1 MLSILSL
8 FAFALVANAAD
19 IVFNMSDP
27 NAYVAE
33 SNKVTYATTA
43 STAVKYASGTV
54 FTNAPITITTTS
66 TDANNGIAAF
76 TQSESKNKA
85 IQIRGYVDSKL
96 VFKTTDGSV
105 ITKIAISGSSI
116 NTTYLK
122 ADVGAIANS
131 AWTGSSNKVEI
142 SIIKSTIQINTI
154 TVTTASADAI
164 TAPTFSVAEGTYYE
178 AQTVTIT
185 NPNSSGKVYYTIN
198 GDDPTAASTEY
209 TAPIK
214 IAATTT
220 LKAIVVDG
228 EKKSDITSATY
239 TIEAPVEVANIA
251 DYLKKDDLAAVK
263 FTNPVTAVYQSG
275 SYLYV
280 KDDSGV
286 ALIYGSV
293 GQTYANGAVIPAGFS
308 GVKKYYNGIIELD
321 VNAFGSDSFEVST
334 ENNGAITAVEKKLA
348 DITAND
354 VHQYVFLKG
363 VTYDATKKIFTD
375 AAEKKLAVFNRFSG
389 ITLPTDGE
397 YDVYGFV
404 AVYKAN
410 ANADAVVQLYP
421 TEFVS
426 KKTVA
431 SVAEFKALGVGGIAK
446 FTCPLTV
453 TAVYKAS
460 NNNVNYYV
468 QDEDGDGIVIFGAI
482 ADLPEYE
489 KTDIIPAG
497 FTGTYAEYNGLP
509 EITDCEGLAEA
520 TETGTIVTTA
530 TTIEEIGTDAICSVV
545 ELSGAEILDIDG
557 SNFNIKDETRT
568 VPAYN
573 KFNLERIE
581 AYTGLKIVGIVDVRN
596 GAVQILPI
604 EIDYS
609 NGTAE
614 EAEISDENDIV
625 ITTGE
630 GSIIVEGGDE
640 IQVVTPDGRATTV
653 KGSGDTPDRRRRRII
668 ETENGI
674 YIVVVD
680 GEVVEKVYVE

>member
-1 MLSILSL
+1 MTEIVVTT
-8 FAFALVANAAD
+8 VA
-19 IVFNMSDP
+19 
-27 NAYVAE
+27 
-33 SNKVTYATTA
+33 
-43 STAVKYASGTV
+43 
-54 FTNAPITITTTS
+54 
-66 TDANNGIAAF
+66 
-76 TQSESKNKA
+76 
-85 IQIRGYVDSKL
+85 
-96 VFKTTDGSV
+96 DGSL
-105 ITKIAISGSSI
+105 A
-116 NTTYLK
+116 
-122 ADVGAIANS
+122 
-131 AWTGSSNKVEI
+131 
-142 SIIKSTIQINTI
+142 
-154 TVTTASADAI
+154 
-164 TAPTFSVAEGTYYE
+164 APTFSVAGGTYYQ
-178 AQTVTIT
+178 AKTVEIA
-185 NPNSSGKVYYTIN
+185 NANGSGKVYYTTN
-198 GDDPTAASTEY
+198 GDDPTAESTEY
-209 TAPIK
+209 TAPIE
-214 IAATTT
+214 ITATTT
-220 LKAIVVDG
+220 LKAVVVDG
-228 EKKSDITSATY
+228 DKSSEITSATY
-239 TIEAPVEVANIA
+239 TIETPVEVANIA
-251 DYLKKDDLAAVK
+251 EYLTKDDNAVVK
-263 FTNPVTAVYQSG
+263 FTNPVTAFYQNG
-275 SYLYV
+275 IYLYV
-280 KDDSGV
+280 KDETGE

-293 GQTYANGAVIPAGFS
+293 GQTYENGDVIPAGFF
-308 GVKKYYNGIIELD
+308 GTKKYYNGIYELD
-321 VNAFGSDSFEVST
+321 AAVSDGSFKAST
-334 ENNGAITAVEKKLA
+334 EKVTPIVAAEKKLA
-348 DITAND
+348 DITAAN

-363 VTYDATKKIFTD
+363 VTYDATNKKFTD
-375 AAEKKLAVFNRFSG
+375 ADGGELAVYNRFNG
-389 ITLPTDGE
+389 ITLPVAGE
-397 YDVYGFV
+397 YDVYGIVSVFQ
-404 AVYKAN
+404 KTT
-410 ANADAVVQLYP
+410 DDPQTIQIYP

-482 ADLPEYE
+482 ADLPEYA

-497 FTGTYAEYNGLP
+497 FTGTYAEYKGLP
-509 EITDCEGLAEA
+509 EIINCEGLAEA
-520 TETGTIVTTA
+520 TETGTIVATA
-530 TTIEEIGTDAICSVV
+530 TTIEEIGTDAICRVV
-545 ELSGAEILDIDG
+545 ELSGAEIFDIKD
-557 SNFNIKDETRT
+557 SNFNIKDESTT
-568 VPAYN
+568 VAAYN
-573 KFNLERIE
+573 KFGLERIE

>member
-8 FAFALVANAAD
+8 FTFALVANAAE
-19 IVFNMSDP
+19 ITFTM
-27 NAYVAE
+27 AE
-33 SNKVTYATTA
+33 SGWTTSAGAQTVTKDGVTISTTQGLGSVTEGHYRVYKSQTFTVSSTVGTIQKIEMTCTVSGTEKYGPGCFTNPTAGTYTYEDKVGTWVGSATEVTLTA
-43 STAVKYASGTV
+43 SLNQVRMTKIVVTTV
-54 FTNAPITITTTS
+54 A
-66 TDANNGIAAF
+66 AGGIA
-76 TQSESKNKA
+76 
-85 IQIRGYVDSKL
+85 
-96 VFKTTDGSV
+96 
-105 ITKIAISGSSI
+105 
-116 NTTYLK
+116 
-122 ADVGAIANS
+122 
-131 AWTGSSNKVEI
+131 
-142 SIIKSTIQINTI
+142 
-154 TVTTASADAI
+154 
-164 TAPTFSVAEGTYYE
+164 APTFSVAAGTYYE
-178 AQTVTIT
+178 AQTVEIA
-185 NPNSSGKVYYTIN
+185 NPHGSGKVYYTTN
-198 GDDPTAASTEY
+198 GNDPTAASTEY

-214 IAATTT
+214 ITATTT

-293 GQTYANGAVIPAGFS
+293 GQTYANGDVIPAGFS

-321 VNAFGSDSFEVST
+321 VNAFGSDSFKASA
-334 ENNGAITAVEKKLA
+334 ENTGAIAAAEKKLA
-348 DITAND
+348 DITAAN

-363 VTYDATKKIFTD
+363 VTYDATNKKFTD
-375 AAEKKLAVFNRFSG
+375 AADKELAVYKRFSA
-389 ITLPTDGE
+389 LPTTDGE
-397 YDVYGFV
+397 YDVYGFIT
-404 AVYKAN
+404 VYQKTI
-410 ANADAVVQLYP
+410 QIYP
-421 TEFVS
+421 TEFA
-426 KKTVA
+426 VA
-431 SVAEFKALGVGGIAK
+431 SIAEFKDLDVGGVAK

-453 TAVYKAS
+453 VAVHKTT
-460 NNNVNYYV
+460 NNVSYYV
-468 QDEDGDGIVIFGAI
+468 QDENGDGIVIYGAI
-482 ADLPEYE
+482 ADLPTYE
-489 KTDIIPAG
+489 AKDIIPAG
-497 FTGTYAEYNGLP
+497 FTGTYAKYNGLP
-509 EITDCEGLAEA
+509 GITNCTDLAEA
-520 TETGTIVTTA
+520 TEQGTIVA
-530 TTIEEIGTDAICSVV
+530 ADISLEEIGTDAICRVV
-545 ELSGAEILDIDG
+545 ELQDAEILDIDG
-557 SNFNIKDETRT
+557 SNFSIKDATGT
-568 VPAYN
+568 VDAFN
-573 KFNLERIE
+573 KFGLEKIE

-653 KGSGDTPDRRRRRII
+653 KGSGDTPDRRRRII

-680 GEVVEKVYVE
+680 GEVVEKVFVE

>member
-1 MLSILSL
+1 MRKLLLSILSL
-8 FAFALVANAAD
+8 FAFALVANAAEITFKPSETAWSSTAGAQSVTKD
-19 IVFNMSDP
+19 GVTIASTKGLGNATQYRAYKGETFTVSAVGENIQRIVVTCTADGTAQYGPGCFTNPTSGTYTYE
-27 NAYVAE
+27 A
-33 SNKVTYATTA
+33 KVGTWVGSATSVTLTA
-43 STAVKYASGTV
+43 SLNQVRMTEIVVTTV
-54 FTNAPITITTTS
+54 A
-66 TDANNGIAAF
+66 
-76 TQSESKNKA
+76 
-85 IQIRGYVDSKL
+85 
-96 VFKTTDGSV
+96 DGSL
-105 ITKIAISGSSI
+105 A
-116 NTTYLK
+116 
-122 ADVGAIANS
+122 
-131 AWTGSSNKVEI
+131 
-142 SIIKSTIQINTI
+142 
-154 TVTTASADAI
+154 
-164 TAPTFSVAEGTYYE
+164 APTFSVAGGTYYQ
-178 AQTVTIT
+178 AKTVEIA
-185 NPNSSGKVYYTIN
+185 NANGSGKVYYTTN
-198 GDDPTAASTEY
+198 GDDPTAESTEY
-209 TAPIK
+209 TAPIE
-214 IAATTT
+214 ITATTT
-220 LKAIVVDG
+220 LKAVVVDG
-228 EKKSDITSATY
+228 DKSSEITSATY
-239 TIEAPVEVANIA
+239 TIETPVEVANIA
-251 DYLKKDDLAAVK
+251 EYLTKDDNAVVK
-263 FTNPVTAVYQSG
+263 FTNPVTAFYQNG
-275 SYLYV
+275 IYLYV
-280 KDDSGV
+280 KDETGE

-293 GQTYANGAVIPAGFS
+293 GQTYENGDVIPAGFF
-308 GVKKYYNGIIELD
+308 GTKKYYNGIYELD
-321 VNAFGSDSFEVST
+321 AAVSDGSFKAST
-334 ENNGAITAVEKKLA
+334 EKVTPIVAAEKKLA
-348 DITAND
+348 DITAAN

-363 VTYDATKKIFTD
+363 VTYDATNKKFTD
-375 AAEKKLAVFNRFSG
+375 ADGGELAVYNRFNG
-389 ITLPTDGE
+389 ITLPVAGE
-397 YDVYGFV
+397 YDVYGIVSVFQ
-404 AVYKAN
+404 KTT
-410 ANADAVVQLYP
+410 DDPQTIQIYP

-482 ADLPEYE
+482 ADLPEYA

-497 FTGTYAEYNGLP
+497 FTGTYAEYKGLP
-509 EITDCEGLAEA
+509 EIINCEGLAEA
-520 TETGTIVTTA
+520 TETGTIVATA
-530 TTIEEIGTDAICSVV
+530 TTIEEIGTDAICRVV
-545 ELSGAEILDIDG
+545 ELSGAEIFDIKD
-557 SNFNIKDETRT
+557 SNFNIKDESTT
-568 VPAYN
+568 VAAYN
-573 KFNLERIE
+573 KFGLERIE

>member
-1 MLSILSL
+1 MRKLLLSILSL
-8 FAFALVANAAD
+8 FAFALVANAA
-19 IVFNMSDP
+19 
-27 NAYVAE
+27 E
-33 SNKVTYATTA
+33 
-43 STAVKYASGTV
+43 
-54 FTNAPITITTTS
+54 ITIDPDGEGVTWTAETDATYGAGFKSTINGLNVAIYKSTS
-66 TDANNGIAAF
+66 TSTLVTPTDLIKVYKNAVLVIETQDGSNISNLVMTCSESSRCKDMTDVDDSKVYAANTTNLTVTWTG
-76 TQSESKNKA
+76 SKNK
-85 IQIRGYVDSKL
+85 
-96 VFKTTDGSV
+96 V
-105 ITKIAISGSSI
+105 ILKATGGQSRVSSI
-116 NTTYLK
+116 
-122 ADVGAIANS
+122 A
-131 AWTGSSNKVEI
+131 
-142 SIIKSTIQINTI
+142 
-154 TVTTASADAI
+154 VTTVAADGIA
-164 TAPTFSVAEGTYYE
+164 TPTFSVAEGTYYQ
-178 AQTVTIT
+178 AKTVEIT
-185 NPNSSGKVYYTIN
+185 NANGSGKVYYTTN

-209 TAPIK
+209 TAPIE
-214 IAATTT
+214 ITATTT
-220 LKAIVVDG
+220 LKAVVVDG
-228 EKKSDITSATY
+228 DKSSEITSATY
-239 TIEAPVEVANIA
+239 TIATPVEVANIA
-251 DYLKKDDLAAVK
+251 EYLTKDNNAVVK
-263 FTNPVTAVYQSG
+263 FTNPVTAVYQNG
-275 SYLYV
+275 INLYV

-293 GQTYANGAVIPAGFS
+293 GQTYKNGDVIPAGFF
-308 GVKKYYNGIIELD
+308 GTKKYYNGIYEFD
-321 VNAFGSDSFEVST
+321 TAVSDGSFKAAT
-334 ENNGAITAVEKKLA
+334 ENNGAIDAAESKLA
-348 DITAND
+348 DITAAN
-354 VHQYVFLKG
+354 VHQYVFFKD
-363 VTYDATKKIFTD
+363 VTYDATNKKFTD
-375 AAEKKLAVFNRFSG
+375 ADGGKLAVYNRFSG
-389 ITLPTDGE
+389 ITLPPAGE
-397 YDVYGFV
+397 YDVYGIV
-404 AVYKAN
+404 AVYQKTT
-410 ANADAVVQLYP
+410 DDPQTIQIYP

-482 ADLPEYE
+482 ADLPEYA

-497 FTGTYAEYNGLP
+497 FTGTYAEYKGLP
-509 EITDCEGLAEA
+509 EIINCEGLAEA
-520 TETGTIVTTA
+520 TETGTIVATA
-530 TTIEEIGTDAICSVV
+530 TTIEEIGTDAICRVV
-545 ELSGAEILDIDG
+545 ELSGAEIFDIKD

-653 KGSGDTPDRRRRRII
+653 KGSGDTPDRRRRII

-680 GEVVEKVYVE
+680 GEVVEKVFVE

>member
-8 FAFALVANAAD
+8 FAFAIAANAAD
-19 IVFNMSDP
+19 IVFDMSDP

-33 SNKVTYATTA
+33 SNKVTYSTTA
-43 STAVKYASGTV
+43 SNGVAYSSGTV
-54 FTNAPITITTTS
+54 FTNGTVKMTIS
-66 TDANNGIAAF
+66 YASGNGVKAF
-76 TQSESKNKA
+76 TQTSKA
-85 IQIRGYVDSKL
+85 IQLRVYTPAVL
-96 VFKTTDGSV
+96 TFETTDGSN
-105 ITKIAISGSSI
+105 ITKIAVSGSDFTSS
-116 NTTYLK
+116 K
-122 ADVGAIANS
+122 FSADCGTMGSGSWDGA
-131 AWTGSSNKVEI
+131 SNKVVLTCTA
-142 SIIKSTIQINTI
+142 STPKINTL

-185 NPNSSGKVYYTIN
+185 NPNSSGKVYYTTN
-198 GDDPTAASTEY
+198 GGDPTAASTEY
-209 TAPIK
+209 IAPIK

-363 VTYDATKKIFTD
+363 VTYDATNKKFTD
-375 AAEKKLAVFNRFSG
+375 ADGGELAVYNRFNG
-389 ITLPTDGE
+389 ITLPVAGE
-397 YDVYGFV
+397 YDVYGIVSVFQ
-404 AVYKAN
+404 KTT
-410 ANADAVVQLYP
+410 DDPQTIQLYP

-426 KKTVA
+426 KVVVDNIA
-431 SVAEFKALGVGGIAK
+431 DFKALGVGGIAK
-446 FTCPLTV
+446 INCPLTV
-453 TAVYKAS
+453 TAVYTTK
-460 NNNVNYYV
+460 NNYVNYYV
-468 QDEDGDGIVIFGAI
+468 QDEAGDGIVIYGAI
-482 ADLPEYE
+482 ADLPTYE
-489 KTDIIPAG
+489 AKDIIPAG
-497 FTGTYAEYNGLP
+497 FTGTYAKYNGLP
-509 EITDCEGLAEA
+509 GITNCTDLAAA
-520 TETGTIVTTA
+520 TKQGTIVAAVTTL
-530 TTIEEIGTDAICSVV
+530 EELSTQQICRVV
-545 ELSGAEILDIDG
+545 ELQDAEILDIDG
-557 SNFNIKDETRT
+557 SNFNIKDETAT
-568 VPAYN
+568 VAAYN
-573 KFNLERIE
+573 KFGFKRIE

-604 EIDYS
+604 DIDYTE
-609 NGTAE
+609 GTAD
-614 EAEISDENDIV
+614 EAEISDDDDIV
-625 ITTGE
+625 VSTGE
-630 GSIIVEGGDE
+630 GSIIVEGGDV

-653 KGSGDTPDRRRRRII
+653 KGSGDTPDRRRRII

-680 GEVVEKVYVE
+680 GEVVEKVFVE

>member
-8 FAFALVANAAD
+8 FAFALVANAA
-19 IVFNMSDP
+19 
-27 NAYVAE
+27 E
-33 SNKVTYATTA
+33 
-43 STAVKYASGTV
+43 
-54 FTNAPITITTTS
+54 ITIDPDGEGVTWTAETDATYGAGFKSTINGLNVAIYKSTS
-66 TDANNGIAAF
+66 TSTLVTPTDLIKVYKNAVLVIETQDGSNISNLVMTCSESSRCKDMTDVDDSKVYAANTTNLTVTWTG
-76 TQSESKNKA
+76 SKNK
-85 IQIRGYVDSKL
+85 
-96 VFKTTDGSV
+96 V
-105 ITKIAISGSSI
+105 ILKATGGQSRVSSI
-116 NTTYLK
+116 
-122 ADVGAIANS
+122 A
-131 AWTGSSNKVEI
+131 
-142 SIIKSTIQINTI
+142 
-154 TVTTASADAI
+154 VTTVAADGIA
-164 TAPTFSVAEGTYYE
+164 TPTFSVAEGTYYQ
-178 AQTVTIT
+178 AQTVEIT
-185 NPNSSGKVYYTIN
+185 NANGSGKVYYTTN

-209 TAPIK
+209 TAPIE
-214 IAATTT
+214 ITATTT
-220 LKAIVVDG
+220 LKAVVVDG
-228 EKKSDITSATY
+228 DKSSEITSATY
-239 TIEAPVEVANIA
+239 TIATPVEVANIA
-251 DYLKKDDLAAVK
+251 EYLTKDNNAVVK
-263 FTNPVTAVYQSG
+263 FTNPVTAVYQNG
-275 SYLYV
+275 INLYV

-293 GQTYANGAVIPAGFS
+293 GQTYANGDVIPAGFF
-308 GVKKYYNGIIELD
+308 GTKKYYQGIYELD
-321 VNAFGSDSFEVST
+321 AAVSDGSFKASIEKVT
-334 ENNGAITAVEKKLA
+334 PIAAAEKKLA
-348 DITAND
+348 DITAGD

-363 VTYDATKKIFTD
+363 VTYDATNKKFND
-375 AAEKKLAVFNRFSG
+375 ADGGELAVYNRFSG
-389 ITLPTDGE
+389 ITLPPAGE
-397 YDVYGFV
+397 YDVYGIV
-404 AVYKAN
+404 AVYQKTT
-410 ANADAVVQLYP
+410 DDPQTIQIYP

-482 ADLPEYE
+482 ADLPEYA

-497 FTGTYAEYNGLP
+497 FTGTYAEYKGLP
-509 EITDCEGLAEA
+509 EIINCEGLAEA
-520 TETGTIVTTA
+520 TETGTIVATA
-530 TTIEEIGTDAICSVV
+530 TTIEEIGTDAICRVV
-545 ELSGAEILDIDG
+545 ELSGAEIFDIKD

-573 KFNLERIE
+573 KFGLEIE

-653 KGSGDTPDRRRRRII
+653 KGSGDTPDRRRRII

-680 GEVVEKVYVE
+680 GEVVEKVFVE

>member
-1 MLSILSL
+1 MRKLLLSILSL
-8 FAFALVANAAD
+8 FAFALVANAAE
-19 IVFNMSDP
+19 ITFTM
-27 NAYVAE
+27 AE
-33 SNKVTYATTA
+33 SGWTTSAGAQTVTKDGVTISTTQGLGSVTEGHYRVYKSQTFTVS
-43 STAVKYASGTV
+43 STVGTVQKIEMTCTASGT
-54 FTNAPITITTTS
+54 AKYGPGCY
-66 TDANNGIAAF
+66 ANPTAG
-76 TQSESKNKA
+76 TYTYENKVGTWVGSA
-85 IQIRGYVDSKL
+85 TEVTLTASSNQVRMEKV
-96 VFKTTDGSV
+96 VVTVVADGSL
-105 ITKIAISGSSI
+105 A
-116 NTTYLK
+116 
-122 ADVGAIANS
+122 
-131 AWTGSSNKVEI
+131 
-142 SIIKSTIQINTI
+142 
-154 TVTTASADAI
+154 
-164 TAPTFSVAEGTYYE
+164 APTFSVSAGTYYE
-178 AQTVTIT
+178 AQTVEIT
-185 NPNSSGKVYYTIN
+185 NPNGSGKVYYTTN

-209 TAPIK
+209 TAPIE
-214 IAATTT
+214 ITATTT
-220 LKAIVVDG
+220 LKAVVVDG
-228 EKKSDITSATY
+228 DKSSEITSATY
-239 TIEAPVEVANIA
+239 TIETPVEVANIA
-251 DYLKKDDLAAVK
+251 EYLTKDDNAVVK
-263 FTNPVTAVYQSG
+263 FTNPVTAVYQNG
-275 SYLYV
+275 INLYV

-293 GQTYANGAVIPAGFS
+293 GQTYANGDVIPAGFF
-308 GVKKYYNGIIELD
+308 GTKKYYQGIYELD
-321 VNAFGSDSFEVST
+321 AAVSDGSFKASIEKVT
-334 ENNGAITAVEKKLA
+334 PIAAAEKKLA
-348 DITAND
+348 DITAGD

-363 VTYDATKKIFTD
+363 VTYDATNKKFND
-375 AAEKKLAVFNRFSG
+375 ADGGELAVYNRFSG
-389 ITLPTDGE
+389 ITLPPAGE
-397 YDVYGFV
+397 YDVYGIV
-404 AVYKAN
+404 AVYQKTT
-410 ANADAVVQLYP
+410 DDPQTIQIYP

-482 ADLPEYE
+482 ADLPEYA

-497 FTGTYAEYNGLP
+497 FTGTYAEYKGLP
-509 EITDCEGLAEA
+509 EIINCEGLAEA
-520 TETGTIVTTA
+520 TETGTIVATA
-530 TTIEEIGTDAICSVV
+530 TTIEEIGTDAICRVV
-545 ELSGAEILDIDG
+545 ELSGAEILDIKD
-557 SNFNIKDETRT
+557 SNFNIKDETDI

-581 AYTGLKIVGIVDVRN
+581 AYKGLKIVGIVDVRN

>member
-43 STAVKYASGTV
+43 SNGAAYSSGTV
-54 FTNAPITITTTS
+54 FTNGTVKMSISYDSGNGVKAWTQTS
-66 TDANNGIAAF
+66 M
-76 TQSESKNKA
+76 A
-85 IQIRGYVDSKL
+85 IQLRVYAPTVL
-96 VFKTTDGSV
+96 TFETTDGSN
-105 ITKIAISGSSI
+105 ITKIAVSGSDFTSSKFSADCGTMGSGSWDGSSSKVVLTCKSSTPKI
-116 NTTYLK
+116 NTL
-122 ADVGAIANS
+122 
-131 AWTGSSNKVEI
+131 
-142 SIIKSTIQINTI
+142 
-154 TVTTASADAI
+154 TVTTASADVVV
-164 TAPTFSVAEGTYYE
+164 APTFSVAAGTYYE
-178 AQTVTIT
+178 AQTVEIT
-185 NPNSSGKVYYTIN
+185 NANGSGKVYYTTN

-209 TAPIK
+209 TTPIE
-214 IAATTT
+214 ITATTT
-220 LKAIVVDG
+220 IKAVVVDG
-228 EKKSDITSATY
+228 DKSSDITSATY
-239 TIEAPVEVANIA
+239 TIATPVEVANIA

-293 GQTYANGAVIPAGFS
+293 GQTYANGDVIPAGFS

-321 VNAFGSDSFEVST
+321 VNAFGSDSFKAST
-334 ENNGAITAVEKKLA
+334 EKVTPIVAAEKKLA
-348 DITAND
+348 DITAAN

-363 VTYDATKKIFTD
+363 VTYDATNKKFTD
-375 AAEKKLAVFNRFSG
+375 ADGGELAVYNRFNG
-389 ITLPTDGE
+389 ITLPVAGE
-397 YDVYGFV
+397 YDVYGIVSVFQ
-404 AVYKAN
+404 KTT
-410 ANADAVVQLYP
+410 DDPQTIQLYP

-426 KKTVA
+426 KVVVDNIA
-431 SVAEFKALGVGGIAK
+431 DFKALGVGGIAK
-446 FTCPLTV
+446 INCPLTV
-453 TAVYKAS
+453 TAVYKTT
-460 NNNVNYYV
+460 NNKVNYYV

-509 EITDCEGLAEA
+509 EIIDCEGLAEA
-520 TETGTIVTTA
+520 TEPGTIVATA
-530 TTIEEIGTDAICSVV
+530 TTIEEIGTDAICRVV
-545 ELSGAEILDIDG
+545 ELSGAEILDIKD
-557 SNFNIKDETRT
+557 SNFNIKDETDI

-581 AYTGLKIVGIVDVRN
+581 AYKGLKIVGIVDVRN

-604 EIDYS
+604 EIDYK

-614 EAEISDENDIV
+614 EAEINADDDIV
-625 ITTGE
+625 VSTGE
-630 GSIIVEGGDE
+630 GSIIVDGGDV
-640 IQVVTPDGRATTV
+640 IQIVTPDGRATTV

-680 GEVVEKVYVE
+680 GEVVEKVVVE